1 MDLFVNQENKLVVA
15 FQAGTVNNFIPKE
28 EGPKSPSPSLELD
41 KEDIAI
47 LLNMIK
53 DAHFKGEHIQKVY
66 ELIVKL
72 QECYSQLP

>member
-1 MDLFVNQENKLVVA
+1 LDIFVNNKDNLVMA

-28 EGPKSPSPSLELD
+28 EEPQASLPVLELD

-66 ELIVKL
+66 ELIIKL
-72 QECYSQLP
+72 QECYSKLP

>member
-1 MDLFVNQENKLVVA
+1 MGFHANKV
-15 FQAGTVNNFIPKE
+15 TDFIPKPQE
-28 EGPKSPSPSLELD
+28 VPKEITPSLELD

-66 ELIVKL
+66 ELIIKL
-72 QECYSQLP
+72 QECYSNLP